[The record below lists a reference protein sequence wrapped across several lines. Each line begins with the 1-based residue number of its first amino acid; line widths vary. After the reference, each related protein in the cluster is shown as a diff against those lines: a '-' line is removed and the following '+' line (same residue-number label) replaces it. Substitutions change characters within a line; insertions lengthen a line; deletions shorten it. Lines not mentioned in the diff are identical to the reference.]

1 MDCRQD
7 GGLNRIYTNE
17 DGGLNRIYTN
27 EDGGLNRIYT
37 NDVRLRGLKKT
48 T

>member
-1 MDCRQD
+1 MDCRQ
-7 GGLNRIYTNE
+7 